1 MGHGDH
7 FRCGLLADR
16 ELDDLLAGGAPRLGR
31 RLNKAISSVGVAK
44 TIAGPAAAPRCRHRP
59 CYLDAYAN
67 ANVCV
72 VAAPSSLCC
81 CSARGRIS
89 APSGR
94 GAQNPRQG
102 KHPPRFSSISSC
114 FASTTGSL
122 APSLRVRRQ
131 GWPASMGKKRVRI
144 SHLGTADSSY
154 LEPQPATRFQS
165 SAAVISYRGRTLR
178 SKRRDQSPMHT
189 NKHNR
194 GLSPL

>member
-1 MGHGDH
+1 MDDH
-7 FRCGLLADR
+7 ICSFKCRTPTIRASSHTDITRG
-16 ELDDLLAGGAPRLGR
+16 
-31 RLNKAISSVGVAK
+31 SSVGVAR
-44 TIAGPAAAPRCRHRP
+44 TIAGPAAAPRCRHRL
-59 CYLDAYAN
+59 CYLDAYAD

-114 FASTTGSL
+114 FPSTTGAL

-131 GWPASMGKKRVRI
+131 GWPASLGKKRVRI
-144 SHLGTADSSY
+144 SILELPTQVTSS
-154 LEPQPATRFQS
+154 PNRQPGSNLRQRSGQQLPESWTLLHAVFPRQHVL
-165 SAAVISYRGRTLR
+165 AAV
-178 SKRRDQSPMHT
+178 K
-189 NKHNR
+189 
-194 GLSPL
+194 